1 MLKGVCFP
9 ETLLSFLEEK
19 ESREKA
25 FKSWS
30 ETQEPANSVSETHFF
45 PPVLP
50 LVRALR
56 IVYFFCYILIQGVAP
71 PADPPKPIFQL
82 IPDRMVLHPG
92 ESQEVQLKGYSET

>member
-50 LVRALR
+50 LVRAHR
-56 IVYFFCYILIQGVAP
+56 IVYFFLLYFDTGRRP
-71 PADPPKPIFQL
+71 T
-82 IPDRMVLHPG
+82 
-92 ESQEVQLKGYSET
+92 S